1 MAYVT
6 HNKQMTEVLL
16 ELYNDLNTEVKAN
29 AGVATELQ
37 KKHFDK
43 IHKLLVDI
51 NVIQIC
57 SACENIFTDSELQK
71 RTGCC
76 NQKSFFCKTCVK
88 RHDRECDKFNE
99 NLEKIKE
106 EKEHNYREK
115 IKVETRMSAKM
126 AADQGMVKC
135 SCKRYFVPE
144 IRVLK
149 NKEVPY
155 KSCKVCRDKR
165 KKPKDEVRQKEKEV
179 QPGEDE

>member
-1 MAYVT
+1 MAYIT

-16 ELYNDLNTEVKAN
+16 ELYNDLNTEVK
-29 AGVATELQ
+29 TELQ

-57 SACENIFTDSELQK
+57 SACENIFNDSELQK

-149 NKEVPY
+149 KKEVPY

-165 KKPKDEVRQKEKEV
+165 KKPKEPKEKEE